1 MNRQTAVNTVA
12 SIAGA
17 AIAVVLVGTLIFS
30 HAALQPHGLIGHAAS
45 AAATD
50 SPLPTDS
57 PVAIVASPTPP
68 IVATITNPLPPAS
81 SAPAPT
87 APSPSPSSAP
97 APAPAPAS
105 PVPSPTDSP
114 SPVPSPSPAPAPTP
128 PAPSPTPVSVA
139 PCSWSVAVSTLSDQA
154 TGTWSSL
161 GTWTG
166 SAVSSTSP
174 IFIMATT
181 GYLRYVYGFSSA
193 CVGHATLASYYAF
206 NGSPIYTTSITT
218 TVTQTQEAN
227 LPPNTQVAFKVTIS

>member
-1 MNRQTAVNTVA
+1 MNKQTVVNTVA

-17 AIAVVLVGTLIFS
+17 AIAVVLVGTLVFS

-50 SPLPTDS
+50 SPSPSPIDS

-81 SAPAPT
+81 SAPAP
-87 APSPSPSSAP
+87 APSSAP
-97 APAPAPAS
+97 AAPAAPAPAS
-105 PVPSPTDSP
+105 PVPSPTDVP
-114 SPVPSPSPAPAPTP
+114 SPTPPPSPAPAPTP

-166 SAVSSTSP
+166 SAASSTSP

-181 GYLRYVYGFSSA
+181 GYLRYVYSFSSA
-193 CVGHATLASYYAF
+193 CVGHTVLASYDAF
-206 NGSPIYTTSITT
+206 NNAPIYTVSITT

-227 LPPNTQVAFKVTIS
+227 LPPNTQVAFKVTLS